1 MSKAMRWS
9 AAALC
14 VGAVFGWFVASP
26 HAQERPAEKPA
37 VEPTKVDP
45 SVEEATKLEAE
56 LTKYNDTA
64 PESADVMV
72 KLIDLYHE
80 HARVFGLIRVGQ
92 RFIAAHP
99 QDARHKTA
107 MLKLMDGLEAT
118 SRNKELTV
126 VCRQFLAKFGDTPEA
141 AAVEI
146 RLGNTLVEM
155 NDFPGAGEAYRAVWK
170 RKPAVEN
177 RDYGV
182 KAISNYVQSGD
193 KNVFTQ
199 GAALA
204 EEMVEVLPAGEFAT
218 HVGWQAIHQWRR
230 GSEWAKSNLAAQKM
244 LKKGIPADQPGLRDL
259 HYYMA
264 ENFGNL
270 GQHANAVESLKKL
283 RAIKD
288 DMPSHYQQILRMHY
302 MGAKSAEVAPVV
314 NEFVQKYPDR
324 AERFAARSYLAQAH
338 FRSEERPQ
346 ALAILAE
353 LLPFDATTNNNA
365 STYVQANVQEPAKFA
380 EMERVLTD
388 AIGRNPAHAYWLRY
402 TLAFEL
408 QRDRLKDVAKAKA
421 TLRELIA
428 KSPSN
433 DTYTTTPCDWLLTTA
448 ADDAEFQADVQRIL
462 ACRRE
467 NLDYGNIVVFPT
479 NWIANN
485 RANKDLKTRVAYL
498 QEELKKQD
506 ADPIVKAFLHI
517 GNSQARSG
525 EQHRDFLMKP
535 ENFSKLNDR
544 AAVYV
549 GRMQGEYYW
558 YYAGN
563 KQKQASGA
571 VTIVAKRV
579 PTDFY
584 AAYHALYTA
593 TDYNPPEV
601 QQEALIHLLK
611 VEPTVQV
618 PDCFYRMGLAVDRSG
633 SAELG
638 KQVNAWILKSQQ
650 KFGKDPTY
658 ASFLGDVFA
667 KLKLQNEAVAYWT
680 TYATF
685 NPLHSE
691 SAACAGRLLA
701 LKTDAEKPAY
711 IQELLKN
718 DTDYHGLYSEWLAT
732 EQYKANNLDAW
743 EKTMRDA
750 RKRQNERPF
759 RPWTATDNVAQTW
772 LDTWRAKMDATE
784 ADKRRVYQLVA
795 DLDVLRASGCARA
808 ALMEI
813 TPDDGKNPIGRLLA
827 WQSPPRWMYND
838 SHDWDRLTPYV
849 QSALARKDYM
859 AAATLLTS
867 MLSNISYVEEGRKKS
882 GRDMVAQSYARVGA
896 AGLIIDEKSPIAPLM
911 QAALYLRLGDEAL
924 AFDTYAANKA
934 LFDEHRDEVPPDL
947 ILFVSE
953 SLIAAG
959 GDENHNRV
967 EDVLR
972 SWLVKNAESQVVE
985 DLLKARVKLLLARNF
1000 FKAQRYDLA
1009 RTEFMT
1015 VINQHPNT
1023 PQAIEAEFGI
1033 GETFMAQ
1040 KVYDQAQ
1047 TVFDKLAQ
1055 SRESEV
1061 IVRAEFL
1068 RGVLAHRR
1076 GDRDEARDIFRAVL
1090 DKVPNIEL
1098 ANQALYNLSEVY
1110 GAEERYID
1118 QLNLLRTV
1126 GRLGRASKRFH
1137 APGTAL
1143 SIVVQDS
1150 DLGISRGHNRI
1161 PVRVTTEPGGDSE
1174 MIYLTSGGAGK
1185 GLFRADVETRL
1196 GEVTPNDHVL
1206 QITGKDVIK
1215 CDYPDEFKAE
1225 FKSVPL
1231 SDVEIKIASDGKF
1244 EIASSKIVDKQEE
1257 SFSDQLRREQL
1268 DDPDRDRRV
1277 GVGRPAD
1284 QVKPGNIVYLRV
1296 QDGDRDMT
1304 SEADKITVKLA
1315 ADSGDQVQVT
1325 LLETGAHS
1333 GIFEGTI
1340 KTAELPAG
1348 ALASDTS
1355 IQHSPLMAIDRDPA
1369 SYWLSEP
1376 DGATPKWLS
1385 VDMKDLKLVSRVR
1398 IFTPQPDKHA
1408 PVRGTILG
1416 SNDGLYWFRLA
1427 SNPLDVPVQP
1437 AYAESGRMTRRVYL
1451 GNYTGATD
1459 WAQIQALA
1467 RNAKPLTEEEA
1478 DELSWVI
1485 PPDADHLKQPHTVIW
1500 SGKYVQERA
1509 GAIRIHVNAPRTAI
1523 VVDGMLE
1530 LPLGPGGRF
1539 ADVWLESGLHDVTIM
1554 AATTTPDQP
1563 MAALV
1568 SKSDPNRAQ
1577 IFLEPFR
1584 ASDFD
1589 LETPV
1594 AKRVAEH
1601 NITKEAPKVS
1611 VAEKSWEFAFP
1622 SVELRHV
1629 KFIIHEYL
1637 GEAVAINQIQIAGE
1651 EEDEVYVPTE
1661 TDVLALSS
1669 NNELEIAGG
1678 DVVTAT
1684 YADELTQGE
1693 GGRSRLLTSK
1703 LTATYFNGVTT
1714 PIAYDF
1720 VRQPNGAV
1728 VEVRKQLMRIDPG
1741 ERIIVEIID
1750 FDRDESDEP
1759 DTLKFQ
1765 VAVNDGEPIEL
1776 VATETEKYSGRFT
1789 KEVDTSAKKED
1800 GKLQVKAGDRIYCRY
1815 LDSQNTFPGHSVP
1828 REAVI
1833 YVNEPT
1839 SGQIRIYETRVI
1851 PAPAESKAPPQIV
1864 YRAPAKGQATTGVAF
1879 EAPLTIEVIDPD
1891 AAKDS
1896 RSSVIVKLQTSDGA
1910 TVDVKCVVSDAFS
1923 TASTQYGGYYNP
1935 YYGYNN
1941 DVRALQEGRF
1951 IGQVIMQLGGKNSQQ
1966 TVPLTSEMP
1975 RNLIGGPAMEEDEQ
1989 KSALDKTLVT
1999 KVLNLTGKDT
2009 ITAGYADALR
2019 PRAAKGQLLT
2029 AKGRLIANGQLACT
2043 DRDYQKPVT
2052 HLHVGEKLFLMVTDY
2067 DGDASDERDT
2077 VQVEVTT
2084 DRGEKE
2090 TATLEETLAHSGI
2103 FTGSIFL
2110 KPSDMPKPG
2119 NFNPE
2124 EPAVEAYFG
2133 DNLTVK
2139 YIDKAASTEN
2149 GTLEVSVDLPVV
2161 VGTDGLVAAFSKTF
2175 NDEKLAVET
2184 KFHVA
2189 ESYFE
2194 LFKSHKKLGR
2204 DAEQKEDLE
2213 AGRRVLHEV
2222 MEDYPD
2228 PKYVPRIAYLLGQ
2241 FAQELGQ
2248 LDEAVQSYDM
2258 IVQQFP
2264 EHPLAADAQYKMAQ
2278 AYEESGSFDQAL
2290 EAYVTLAATYPKSPL
2305 IPNVMIRI
2313 SDHFYKAEKYEI
2325 SAQVGEKFL
2334 ERFDTHQYASR
2345 IAFRVGQCY
2354 YKSKK
2359 FPKAGQAFDSFGK
2372 KFSDDALASDALFW
2386 SGEAFRM
2393 GNNNVEAFRR
2403 YNRCRWDYPS
2413 SEAAKYARGRLALP
2427 EMLQQFEAEANS
2439 LDNQ

>member
-26 HAQERPAEKPA
+26 HAQEKPAEKPA
-37 VEPTKVDP
+37 AEPAKVDP
-45 SVEEATKLEAE
+45 SVEVATKLEAE

-80 HARVFGLIRVGQ
+80 NARVFGLIRVGQ

-99 QDARHKTA
+99 QDARHKA
-107 MLKLMDGLEAT
+107 VMLKLMDGLEAT

-126 VCRQFLAKFGDTPEA
+126 ICRQYLTRFGDTPEA
-141 AAVEI
+141 ATVEI

-155 NDFPGAGEAYRAVWK
+155 NDFPGAGEAYRAVWQ
-170 RKPAVEN
+170 RKPGVET

-182 KAISNYVQSGD
+182 KAINNFLQSAD
-193 KNVFTQ
+193 KNIYSQ

-204 EEMVEVLPAGEFAT
+204 DELVDVLPAGEFAT
-218 HVGWQAIHQWRR
+218 HVGWQAVQQWRR
-230 GSEWAKSNLAAQKM
+230 GSEWAKSNLAAAKM
-244 LKKGIPADQPGLRDL
+244 LKKGIPSDPAGLRDL

-288 DMPSHYQQILRMHY
+288 DMQSHYSQILRMHH
-302 MGAKSAEVAPVV
+302 MGAKTAEVAPVV

-324 AERFAARSYLAQAH
+324 PERFAARSYLAQAH

-346 ALAILAE
+346 GLAILAE
-353 LLPFDATTNNNA
+353 LLPFDAVTNSNA
-365 STYVQANVQEPAKFA
+365 SIYVQYNPQEPAKFA
-380 EMERVLTD
+380 EIERVLTD
-388 AIGRNPAHAYWLRY
+388 AANRNTANAAYLRY
-402 TLAFEL
+402 SLAFEV
-408 QRDRLKDVAKAKA
+408 QRDRLKDIPKAKA
-421 TLRELIA
+421 TLRETLA

-448 ADDAEFQADVQRIL
+448 TDDAEFQADVQRIL

-467 NLDYGNIVVFPT
+467 NLDYGAIVVFPAG
-479 NWIANN
+479 WIANN
-485 RANKDLKTRVAYL
+485 RNNKDLKTRVAYL

-506 ADPIVKAFLHI
+506 ADPIVKAYLNI

-525 EQHRDFLMKP
+525 EAHRDFLMKP
-535 ENFSKLNDR
+535 ENISKLNDR
-544 AAVYV
+544 AAAYV
-549 GRMQGEYYW
+549 IRMQAEYYW

-571 VTIVAKRV
+571 FTQLAKRI

-584 AAYHALYTA
+584 AAYQALYTA
-593 TDYNPPEV
+593 VDYNPPEV
-601 QQEALIHLLK
+601 GQEALIHLLK
-611 VEPTVQV
+611 VEPTTQV
-618 PDCFYRMGLAVDRSG
+618 PDCFYRMMITVDRNASV
-633 SAELG
+633 ELA
-638 KQVNAWILKSQQ
+638 KQSYAWILKSQE
-650 KFGKDPTY
+650 KFGKEPTY
-658 ASFLGDVFA
+658 ASLIGDTLA

-680 TYATF
+680 VYA
-685 NPLHSE
+685 NYNRQHSE
-691 SAACAGRLLA
+691 ARECASRLLA
-701 LKTDAEKPAY
+701 TKTDAERPAF
-711 IQELLKN
+711 IQELLKH
-718 DTDYHGLYSEWLAT
+718 DTDFHGRYSEWLAAD
-732 EQYKANNLDAW
+732 YFKAGNLDAW

-750 RKRQNERPF
+750 RKRQDERPF
-759 RPWTATDNVAQTW
+759 RIWDVTDASAQSW
-772 LDTWRAKMDATE
+772 VDTLRAKVDATE
-784 ADKRRVYQLVA
+784 AEKRRVYQLVA
-795 DLDVLRASGCARA
+795 DIEVPRASGCARL
-808 ALMEI
+808 ALLEI
-813 TPDDGKNPIGRLLA
+813 TPDDGKNPMSRLLA
-827 WQSPPRWMYND
+827 WQSPTRWMYND
-838 SHDWDRLTPYV
+838 SHDWDRMMPYV
-849 QSALARKDYM
+849 QTALGRKEYM
-859 AAATLLTS
+859 QAATLLTS
-867 MLSNISYVEEGRKKS
+867 MLSNISYVEETRKKA

-896 AGLIIDEKSPIAPLM
+896 AGLVIDEKSPIAPLM

-924 AFDTYAANKA
+924 AFDTFAANKA

-947 ILFVSE
+947 LLFVSE
-953 SLIAAG
+953 NLIAAG

-967 EDVLR
+967 EDILR
-972 SWLVKNAESQVVE
+972 SWLVKNAESTVVE

-1009 RTEFMT
+1009 RTEFTT

-1023 PQAIEAEFGI
+1023 PQSIEAEFGI

-1055 SRESEV
+1055 SRDAEV

-1196 GEVTPNDHVL
+1196 GEVTQNDHVL
-1206 QITGKDVIK
+1206 QITGKDLIK

-1231 SDVEIKIASDGKF
+1231 SDVEIRIASDGKF
-1244 EIASSKIVDKQEE
+1244 EIASSKIVDKEE
-1257 SFSDQLRREQL
+1257 ETFSDQLRREQS
-1268 DDPDRDRRV
+1268 DDPDRDKRV
-1277 GVGRPAD
+1277 GIGRPAN

-1296 QDGDRDMT
+1296 QDGDRDLT

-1333 GIFEGTI
+1333 GVFEGTV

-1355 IQHSPLMAIDRDPA
+1355 IEHSPLMAIDRDPKTA
-1369 SYWLSEP
+1369 WLSEP

-1398 IFTPQPDKHA
+1398 IFTPEADKHA
-1408 PVRGTILG
+1408 PVRGTIVG

-1437 AYAESGRMTRRVYL
+1437 AYEKPGRMTRRVYL
-1451 GNYTGATD
+1451 GNATGYTE
-1459 WAQIQALA
+1459 WSQVHNLA
-1467 RNAKPLTEEEA
+1467 RNAKPLSEEES

-1485 PPDADHLKQPHTVIW
+1485 PPEADNLKQPHVVIW

-1509 GAIRIHVNAPRTAI
+1509 GAVRLNVNAPRTA
-1523 VVDGMLE
+1523 VAVDGMLE
-1530 LPLGPGGRF
+1530 MPLGPGGRF
-1539 ADVWLESGLHDVTIM
+1539 ADVWLEPGLHDLTIF

-1563 MAALV
+1563 MNTLV
-1568 SKSDPNRAQ
+1568 SKSDPNRSQ

-1601 NITKEAPKVS
+1601 NIEKEAPKVS

-1629 KFIIHEYL
+1629 KFVIHEYL

-1669 NNELEIAGG
+1669 NNVLEIAGG
-1678 DVVTAT
+1678 DLVTAT
-1684 YADELTQGE
+1684 YADEFTQGE

-1720 VRQPNGAV
+1720 VRQPSGAV
-1728 VEVRKQLMRIDPG
+1728 VEVRKQLMRVDPG

-1815 LDSQNTFPGHSVP
+1815 LDTQNTFPGHSVP
-1828 REAVI
+1828 RESVI

-1864 YRAPAKGQATTGVAF
+1864 YRAPARGQVTTGVAF

-1896 RSSVIVKLQTSDGA
+1896 RSSVIVKLQTTDGA
-1910 TVDVKCVVSDAFS
+1910 TVDVKCVVSDSFA

-1951 IGQVIMQLGGKNSQQ
+1951 VGQVIMQLGGKNSQQ

-1975 RNLIGGPAMEEDEQ
+1975 RNLIGGPALDEEEG

-2009 ITAGYADALR
+2009 INAVYQDALR
-2019 PRAAKGQLLT
+2019 PNGKGT
-2029 AKGRLIANGQLACT
+2029 ALSTKGRLISNGQLACT

-2052 HLHVGEKLFLMVTDY
+2052 HLHVGEKLFLMVTDF
-2067 DGDASDERDT
+2067 DRDASDERDS
-2077 VQVEVTT
+2077 VEVEVAT

-2090 TATLEETLAHSGI
+2090 LVTLEETLAHSGI
-2103 FTGSIFL
+2103 FTGSLYL

-2119 NFNPE
+2119 NINPE
-2124 EPAVEAYFG
+2124 EPAIEAYFG

-2139 YIDKAASTEN
+2139 YADKAASTES
-2149 GTLEVSVDLPVV
+2149 GTLEVAVDLPVV

-2184 KFHVA
+2184 KFHIA

-2194 LFKSHKKLGR
+2194 LFKSHKKLSR
-2204 DAEQKEDLE
+2204 ESEQKEDLE

-2248 LDEAVQSYDM
+2248 LTEAVQSYEM

-2264 EHPLAADAQYKMAQ
+2264 EHPLASDAQYKMAQ
-2278 AYEESGSFDQAL
+2278 AYEEAGNFEQAL

-2359 FPKAGQAFDSFGK
+2359 FPSAGKAFDA
-2372 KFSDDALASDALFW
+2372 FSKRFADDPLAADSLFW
-2386 SGEAFRM
+2386 SGESFRM

-2403 YNRCRWDYPS
+2403 YNRCRWDHPS